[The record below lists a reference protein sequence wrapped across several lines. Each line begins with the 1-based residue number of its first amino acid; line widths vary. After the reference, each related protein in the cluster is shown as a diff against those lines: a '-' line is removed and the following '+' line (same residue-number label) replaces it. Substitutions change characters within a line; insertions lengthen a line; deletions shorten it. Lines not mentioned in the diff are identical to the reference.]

1 MNKFCTDADE
11 RAKFFRELVADQD
24 QGMASYDKLFK
35 ARGTTFEA
43 LFNNFC
49 ISSFINRRD
58 VKPALLSFGEDL
70 AGFQLPATTF
80 IERLPTMYRNQV
92 SIWGADLI
100 KVAIQSNVAEI
111 KVGFAGD
118 LNSLPNVFS
127 VALVFFN
134 ESEAKVRQI
143 SYIDNIKST
152 TPGRQAHTARV
163 MLPGQGDDYYP
174 PPPPVKTQMGDIT
187 AKVPAGSDMLYLVI
201 MGKGPADLPDSMLS
215 WSGKATYRIDIEVTA
230 SHPAPAAAAPTV
242 VANAAALLDNYVAL
256 KADLQSAAAYEETH
270 AAFTAVE
277 AELKAALKSE
287 LADDGRE
294 K

>member
-1 MNKFCTDADE
+1 M
-11 RAKFFRELVADQD
+11 
-24 QGMASYDKLFK
+24 
-35 ARGTTFEA
+35 
-43 LFNNFC
+43 
-49 ISSFINRRD
+49 
-58 VKPALLSFGEDL
+58 
-70 AGFQLPATTF
+70 
-80 IERLPTMYRNQV
+80 

-230 SHPAPAAAAPTV
+230 SHPAPAAALRPLSPTPPLCSITMLPLKPTCRAP
-242 VANAAALLDNYVAL
+242 LLTKKPTLLLLPSKPN
-256 KADLQSAAAYEETH
+256 SSGTE
-270 AAFTAVE
+270 
-277 AELKAALKSE
+277 
-287 LADDGRE
+287 GRTCRRRP
-294 K
+294 